1 MSGKGEL
8 IHEQLTT
15 LWSVVTYHAEQD
27 PGRVATMF
35 EGRETTYCGLRDWA
49 SALASELVREGLGA
63 GDRIGYLGKNSDAYF
78 ALLLAVARIGAVLV
92 PLNWKLAADEL
103 AYIVR
108 DSTMRHLFA
117 DEAFRDVAL
126 SLTDESGLTHSQL
139 SEYPPRDGEGS
150 SLQNLPAPPRPDDA
164 VFQVYTSGTT
174 GRPKGAM
181 LTHANLLALRAPGYR
196 AGLEWFPTACSTLG
210 SVLPVA
216 HIAGTAYACF
226 GFYAGSRV
234 VIAREFDP
242 GETLALIEKEAI
254 NHILFAP
261 AVMRMVM
268 EHENARSTDFD
279 SLKFIT
285 YGAAP
290 IPEALLQDALAM
302 FGCGFVQMYGM
313 SEAAGGVVALSPQD
327 HISGVPGRLRSAGRA
342 MPGVEV
348 GIVGDDWTLLPP
360 QKTGEIVVRSGS
372 VMTGY
377 WKRPDANAE
386 VLGPDGWFRTGD
398 IGTMDEDGYLYV
410 LDRAKDMII
419 SGGENI
425 YPAEVENA
433 IFGHPDVADVAVIGI
448 PSDEWGEE
456 VTAIVV
462 AASGVEV
469 TREAISDWLDGKIA
483 RFKFPKHVHLVE
495 EIPRNAGGKILRRT
509 LREPY
514 WQNRGRRI
522 N

>member
-1 MSGKGEL
+1 
-8 IHEQLTT
+8 
-15 LWSVVTYHAEQD
+15 V
-27 PGRVATMF
+27 
-35 EGRETTYCGLRDWA
+35 
-49 SALASELVREGLGA
+49 
-63 GDRIGYLGKNSDAYF
+63 
-78 ALLLAVARIGAVLV
+78 
-92 PLNWKLAADEL
+92 
-103 AYIVR
+103 
-108 DSTMRHLFA
+108 
-117 DEAFRDVAL
+117 
-126 SLTDESGLTHSQL
+126 
-139 SEYPPRDGEGS
+139 
-150 SLQNLPAPPRPDDA
+150 PPRPDDV

-174 GRPKGAM
+174 GQPKGAM
-181 LTHANLLALRAPGYR
+181 LTHANMLALRAPGYR
-196 AGLEWFPTACSTLG
+196 AGLEWFPTPYSTLG
-210 SVLPVA
+210 AVLPVA

-226 GFYAGSRV
+226 GFYAGARV

-242 GETLALIEKEAI
+242 GETLELIESEEI

-268 EHENARSTDFD
+268 EHARARSTDFA

-290 IPEALLQDALAM
+290 IPESLLRDALAM

-313 SEAAGGVVALSPQD
+313 SEAAGGVVALTPED
-327 HISGVPGRLRSAGRA
+327 HVSGVQDRLRSAGRA

-348 GIVGDDWTLLPP
+348 GIVGQGWTLLPP
-360 QKTGEIVVRSGS
+360 GETGEIVIRSGS

-377 WKRPDANAE
+377 WNRPEANAE

-398 IGTMDEDGYLYV
+398 IGTMDDAGYVYV

-419 SGGENI
+419 SGGENV

-433 IFGHPDVADVAVIGI
+433 IFGHPDVVDVAVIGI

-456 VTAIVV
+456 VTAIIVP
-462 AASGVEV
+462 APGAEV
-469 TREAISDWLDGKIA
+469 TREAISHWLEGKIA
-483 RFKFPKHVHLVE
+483 RFKFPKHVHLIK
-495 EIPRNAGGKILRRT
+495 EIPRNAGEKILRRT

-514 WQNRGRRI
+514 WQHRRRRI